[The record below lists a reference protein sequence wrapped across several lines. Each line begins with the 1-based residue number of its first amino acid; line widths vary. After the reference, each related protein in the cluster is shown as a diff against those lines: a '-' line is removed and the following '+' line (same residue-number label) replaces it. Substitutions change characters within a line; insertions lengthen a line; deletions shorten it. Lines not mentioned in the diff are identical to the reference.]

1 MRRNIREKASEWFK
15 RLFEVMGQL
24 EISKIGGALYSY
36 WPVDFSKPVHKED
49 DWKYSVEG
57 MKKLSELAKPYQI
70 TLNLEVLNRFEN
82 HILNTAEE
90 GVQFVTE
97 VDRDNVKVMLDTF
110 HMNIE
115 ETSISAAIRTAGNLL
130 GHFHT
135 GECNRMVP
143 GQGRM
148 PWREIAEALHE
159 IQYDGSG
166 VMEPFVRRGGQIEKD
181 IHISYLKMRDELNK
195 LCLAVKVVGDVNND
209 GKLSIRDITIMQKYL
224 AGSAT
229 LTSAQ
234 RFASGFDPLH
244 NSITQITEFQKH
256 INKSSTCSYIYDYV
270 KGNIKDLADYY
281 MVFYPDLEFFTPGF
295 DGTESFNAMYSN
307 TRYFNVCGP
316 DAH

>member
-1 MRRNIREKASEWFK
+1 MKYGIYYAYWEKEWAADYTQYVKKAEKLGFDILEIGASPLPDYSQEQIRLLRQCAKDSGVTLTAGYGPTFEHNMGSSDPAIREKASEWFK

-36 WPVDFSKPVHKED
+36 WPIDFSKPVHKED

-159 IQYDGSG
+159 IQYDGSV

-181 IHISYLKMRDELNK
+181 IHIWRNMKTDISEEILDRDARNALLFE
-195 LCLAVKVVGDVNND
+195 
-209 GKLSIRDITIMQKYL
+209 KYL
-224 AGSAT
+224 FE
-229 LTSAQ
+229 Q
-234 RFASGFDPLH
+234 
-244 NSITQITEFQKH
+244 
-256 INKSSTCSYIYDYV
+256 
-270 KGNIKDLADYY
+270 
-281 MVFYPDLEFFTPGF
+281 
-295 DGTESFNAMYSN
+295 
-307 TRYFNVCGP
+307 
-316 DAH
+316 

>member
-1 MRRNIREKASEWFK
+1 MKYGIYYAYWEKEWAADYTQYVKKAEKLGFDILEIGASPLPDYSQEQIRLLRQCAKDSGVTLTAGYGPTFEHNMGSSDPAIREKASEWFK

-159 IQYDGSG
+159 IQYDGSV

-181 IHISYLKMRDELNK
+181 IHIWRNMKTDISEEILDRDARNALLFE
-195 LCLAVKVVGDVNND
+195 
-209 GKLSIRDITIMQKYL
+209 KYL
-224 AGSAT
+224 FE
-229 LTSAQ
+229 Q
-234 RFASGFDPLH
+234 
-244 NSITQITEFQKH
+244 
-256 INKSSTCSYIYDYV
+256 
-270 KGNIKDLADYY
+270 
-281 MVFYPDLEFFTPGF
+281 
-295 DGTESFNAMYSN
+295 
-307 TRYFNVCGP
+307 
-316 DAH
+316 

>member
-1 MRRNIREKASEWFK
+1 MKYGIYYAYWEKEWAADYTQYVKKAEKLGFDILEIGASPLPDYSQEQIRLLRQCAKDSGVTLTAGYGPTFEHNMGSSDPAIREKASEWFK

-159 IQYDGSG
+159 IQYDGSV

-181 IHISYLKMRDELNK
+181 IHIWRNMKTDISEEILDRD
-195 LCLAVKVVGDVNND
+195 A
-209 GKLSIRDITIMQKYL
+209 R
-224 AGSAT
+224 
-229 LTSAQ
+229 
-234 RFASGFDPLH
+234 
-244 NSITQITEFQKH
+244 
-256 INKSSTCSYIYDYV
+256 
-270 KGNIKDLADYY
+270 
-281 MVFYPDLEFFTPGF
+281 
-295 DGTESFNAMYSN
+295 NALL
-307 TRYFNVCGP
+307 FE
-316 DAH
+316 

>member
-1 MRRNIREKASEWFK
+1 MKYGIYYAYCEKEWAADYTQYVKKAEKLGFDILEIGASPLPDYSQEQIRLLRQCAKDSGVTLTAGYGPTFEHNMGSSDPAIREKASEWFK

-82 HILNTAEE
+82 PILNTAEE

-159 IQYDGSG
+159 IQYDGSV

-181 IHISYLKMRDELNK
+181 IHIWRNMKTDISEEILDRDARNALLFE
-195 LCLAVKVVGDVNND
+195 
-209 GKLSIRDITIMQKYL
+209 KYL
-224 AGSAT
+224 FE
-229 LTSAQ
+229 Q
-234 RFASGFDPLH
+234 
-244 NSITQITEFQKH
+244 
-256 INKSSTCSYIYDYV
+256 
-270 KGNIKDLADYY
+270 
-281 MVFYPDLEFFTPGF
+281 
-295 DGTESFNAMYSN
+295 
-307 TRYFNVCGP
+307 
-316 DAH
+316 

>member
-1 MRRNIREKASEWFK
+1 MKYGIYYAYWEKEWAADYTQYVKKAEKLGFDILEIGASPLPDYSQEQIRLLRQCAKDSGVTLTAGYGPTFEHNMGSSDPAIREKASEWFK

-82 HILNTAEE
+82 PILNTAEE

-115 ETSISAAIRTAGNLL
+115 ETSISAAIRTAVNLL

-159 IQYDGSG
+159 IQYDGSV

-181 IHISYLKMRDELNK
+181 IHIWRNMKTDISEEILDRDARNALLFE
-195 LCLAVKVVGDVNND
+195 
-209 GKLSIRDITIMQKYL
+209 KYL
-224 AGSAT
+224 FE
-229 LTSAQ
+229 Q
-234 RFASGFDPLH
+234 
-244 NSITQITEFQKH
+244 
-256 INKSSTCSYIYDYV
+256 
-270 KGNIKDLADYY
+270 
-281 MVFYPDLEFFTPGF
+281 
-295 DGTESFNAMYSN
+295 
-307 TRYFNVCGP
+307 
-316 DAH
+316 

>member
-1 MRRNIREKASEWFK
+1 MKYGIYYAYWEKEWAADYTQYVKKAEKLGFDILEIGASPLPDYSQEQIRLLRQCAKDSGVTLTAGYGPTFEHNMGSSDPAIREKASEWFK

-57 MKKLSELAKPYQI
+57 MKKLSELAEPYQI

-82 HILNTAEE
+82 PILNTAEE

-135 GECNRMVP
+135 GEYNRMVP

-159 IQYDGSG
+159 IQYDGSV

-181 IHISYLKMRDELNK
+181 IHIWRNMKTDISEEILDRDARNALLFE
-195 LCLAVKVVGDVNND
+195 
-209 GKLSIRDITIMQKYL
+209 KYL
-224 AGSAT
+224 FE
-229 LTSAQ
+229 Q
-234 RFASGFDPLH
+234 
-244 NSITQITEFQKH
+244 
-256 INKSSTCSYIYDYV
+256 
-270 KGNIKDLADYY
+270 
-281 MVFYPDLEFFTPGF
+281 
-295 DGTESFNAMYSN
+295 
-307 TRYFNVCGP
+307 
-316 DAH
+316 

>member
-1 MRRNIREKASEWFK
+1 MKYGIYYAYWEKEWAADYTQYVKKAEKLGFDILEIGASPLPDYSQEQIRLLRQCAKNSGVTLTAGYGPTFEHNMGSSDPAIREKASEWFK
-15 RLFEVMGQL
+15 RLFEVMEQL

-57 MKKLSELAKPYQI
+57 MKKLSELAEPYQI

-82 HILNTAEE
+82 PILNTAEE

-159 IQYDGSG
+159 IQYDGSV

-181 IHISYLKMRDELNK
+181 IHIWRNMKTDISEEILDRDARNALLFE
-195 LCLAVKVVGDVNND
+195 
-209 GKLSIRDITIMQKYL
+209 KYL
-224 AGSAT
+224 FE
-229 LTSAQ
+229 Q
-234 RFASGFDPLH
+234 
-244 NSITQITEFQKH
+244 
-256 INKSSTCSYIYDYV
+256 
-270 KGNIKDLADYY
+270 
-281 MVFYPDLEFFTPGF
+281 
-295 DGTESFNAMYSN
+295 
-307 TRYFNVCGP
+307 
-316 DAH
+316 

>member
-1 MRRNIREKASEWFK
+1 MKYGIYYAYWEKEWAADYTQYVKKAEKLGFDILEIGASPLPDYSQEQIWLLRQCAKDSGVTLTAGYGPTFEHNMGSSDPAIREKASEWFK

-82 HILNTAEE
+82 PILNTAEE

-159 IQYDGSG
+159 IQYDGSV

-181 IHISYLKMRDELNK
+181 IHIWRNMKTDISEEILDRDARNALLFE
-195 LCLAVKVVGDVNND
+195 
-209 GKLSIRDITIMQKYL
+209 KYL
-224 AGSAT
+224 FE
-229 LTSAQ
+229 Q
-234 RFASGFDPLH
+234 
-244 NSITQITEFQKH
+244 
-256 INKSSTCSYIYDYV
+256 
-270 KGNIKDLADYY
+270 
-281 MVFYPDLEFFTPGF
+281 
-295 DGTESFNAMYSN
+295 
-307 TRYFNVCGP
+307 
-316 DAH
+316 

>member
-1 MRRNIREKASEWFK
+1 MKYGIYYAYWEKEWAADYTQYVKKAEKLGFDILEIGASPLPDYSQEQIRLLRQCAKDSGVTLTAGYGPTFEHNMGSSDPAIREKASEWFK

-82 HILNTAEE
+82 PILNTAEE

-159 IQYDGSG
+159 IQYDGSV

-181 IHISYLKMRDELNK
+181 IHIWRNMKNDISEEILDRD
-195 LCLAVKVVGDVNND
+195 A
-209 GKLSIRDITIMQKYL
+209 R
-224 AGSAT
+224 
-229 LTSAQ
+229 
-234 RFASGFDPLH
+234 
-244 NSITQITEFQKH
+244 
-256 INKSSTCSYIYDYV
+256 
-270 KGNIKDLADYY
+270 
-281 MVFYPDLEFFTPGF
+281 
-295 DGTESFNAMYSN
+295 NAA
-307 TRYFNVCGP
+307 FI
-316 DAH
+316 

>member
-1 MRRNIREKASEWFK
+1 MKYGIYYAYWEKEWAADYTQYVKKAEKLGFDILEIGASPLPDYSQEQIRLLRQCAKNSGVTLTAGYGPTFEHNMGSSDPAIREKASEWFK

-57 MKKLSELAKPYQI
+57 MKKLSELAEPYQI

-82 HILNTAEE
+82 PILNTAEE

-159 IQYDGSG
+159 IQYDGSV

-181 IHISYLKMRDELNK
+181 IHIWRNMKTDISEEILDRDARNALLFE
-195 LCLAVKVVGDVNND
+195 
-209 GKLSIRDITIMQKYL
+209 KYL
-224 AGSAT
+224 FE
-229 LTSAQ
+229 Q
-234 RFASGFDPLH
+234 
-244 NSITQITEFQKH
+244 
-256 INKSSTCSYIYDYV
+256 
-270 KGNIKDLADYY
+270 
-281 MVFYPDLEFFTPGF
+281 
-295 DGTESFNAMYSN
+295 
-307 TRYFNVCGP
+307 
-316 DAH
+316 

>member
-1 MRRNIREKASEWFK
+1 MKYGIYYAYWEKEWAAEYTQYVKKAEKLGFDILEIGASPLPEYSQEKIQALRQCSKDCGVTLTAGYGPTFDHNMGSSDPAIREKAAEWFK

-57 MKKLSELAKPYQI
+57 MKKLSELAEPYQI

-115 ETSISAAIRTAGNLL
+115 ETSISVAIRTAGKLL

-159 IQYDGSG
+159 IQYHGSV

-181 IHISYLKMRDELNK
+181 IHIWRNMKPDISEEILDRDARNALLFE
-195 LCLAVKVVGDVNND
+195 
-209 GKLSIRDITIMQKYL
+209 KYL
-224 AGSAT
+224 FE
-229 LTSAQ
+229 Q
-234 RFASGFDPLH
+234 
-244 NSITQITEFQKH
+244 
-256 INKSSTCSYIYDYV
+256 
-270 KGNIKDLADYY
+270 
-281 MVFYPDLEFFTPGF
+281 
-295 DGTESFNAMYSN
+295 
-307 TRYFNVCGP
+307 
-316 DAH
+316 

>member
-1 MRRNIREKASEWFK
+1 MKYGIYYAYWEKEWAADYTQYVKKAEKLGFDILEIGASPLPDYSQEQIRLLRQCAKDSGVTLTAGYGPTFEHNMGSSDPAIREKASEWFK

-82 HILNTAEE
+82 PILNTAEE

-159 IQYDGSG
+159 IQYDGSV

-181 IHISYLKMRDELNK
+181 IHIWRNMKTDISEEILDRDARNVLLFE
-195 LCLAVKVVGDVNND
+195 
-209 GKLSIRDITIMQKYL
+209 KYL
-224 AGSAT
+224 FE
-229 LTSAQ
+229 Q
-234 RFASGFDPLH
+234 
-244 NSITQITEFQKH
+244 
-256 INKSSTCSYIYDYV
+256 
-270 KGNIKDLADYY
+270 
-281 MVFYPDLEFFTPGF
+281 
-295 DGTESFNAMYSN
+295 
-307 TRYFNVCGP
+307 
-316 DAH
+316 

>member
-1 MRRNIREKASEWFK
+1 MKYGIYYAYWEKEWAADYTQYVKKAEKLGFDILEIGASPLPDYSQEQIRLLRQCTKDSGVTLTAGYGPTFEHNMGSSDPAIREKASEWFK

-82 HILNTAEE
+82 PILNTAEE

-159 IQYDGSG
+159 IQYDGSV

-181 IHISYLKMRDELNK
+181 IHIWRNMKTDISEEILDRDARNALLFE
-195 LCLAVKVVGDVNND
+195 
-209 GKLSIRDITIMQKYL
+209 KYL
-224 AGSAT
+224 FE
-229 LTSAQ
+229 Q
-234 RFASGFDPLH
+234 
-244 NSITQITEFQKH
+244 
-256 INKSSTCSYIYDYV
+256 
-270 KGNIKDLADYY
+270 
-281 MVFYPDLEFFTPGF
+281 
-295 DGTESFNAMYSN
+295 
-307 TRYFNVCGP
+307 
-316 DAH
+316 

>member
-1 MRRNIREKASEWFK
+1 MKYGIYYAYWEKEWAADYTQYVKKAEKLGFDILEIGASPLPDYSQEQIRLLRQCAKDSGVTLTAGYGPTFEHNMGSSDPAIREKASEWFK

-57 MKKLSELAKPYQI
+57 MKKLSELAEPYQI

-115 ETSISAAIRTAGNLL
+115 ETSISEAIRTAGNLL

-159 IQYDGSG
+159 IQYQGSV

-181 IHISYLKMRDELNK
+181 IHIWRNMKTDISEEILDRDARNALLFE
-195 LCLAVKVVGDVNND
+195 
-209 GKLSIRDITIMQKYL
+209 KYL
-224 AGSAT
+224 FE
-229 LTSAQ
+229 Q
-234 RFASGFDPLH
+234 
-244 NSITQITEFQKH
+244 
-256 INKSSTCSYIYDYV
+256 
-270 KGNIKDLADYY
+270 
-281 MVFYPDLEFFTPGF
+281 
-295 DGTESFNAMYSN
+295 
-307 TRYFNVCGP
+307 
-316 DAH
+316 

>member
-1 MRRNIREKASEWFK
+1 MKYGIYYAYWEKEWAADYTQYVKKAEKLGFDILEIGASPLPDYSQEQIRLLRQCAKDSGVTLTAGYGPTFEHNMGSSDPAIREKASEWFK

-57 MKKLSELAKPYQI
+57 MKKLSELAEPYQI

-82 HILNTAEE
+82 PILNTAEE

-159 IQYDGSG
+159 IQYDGSV

-181 IHISYLKMRDELNK
+181 IHIWRNMKTDISEEILDRDARNALLFE
-195 LCLAVKVVGDVNND
+195 
-209 GKLSIRDITIMQKYL
+209 KYL
-224 AGSAT
+224 FE
-229 LTSAQ
+229 Q
-234 RFASGFDPLH
+234 
-244 NSITQITEFQKH
+244 
-256 INKSSTCSYIYDYV
+256 
-270 KGNIKDLADYY
+270 
-281 MVFYPDLEFFTPGF
+281 
-295 DGTESFNAMYSN
+295 
-307 TRYFNVCGP
+307 
-316 DAH
+316 

>member
-1 MRRNIREKASEWFK
+1 MKYGIYYAYWEKEWAADYTQYVKKAEKLGFDILEIGASPLPDYSQEQIRLLRQCAKDSGVTLTAGYGPTFEHNMGSSDPAIREKASEWFK

-82 HILNTAEE
+82 PILNTAEE

-159 IQYDGSG
+159 IQYDGSV
-166 VMEPFVRRGGQIEKD
+166 VMEPFVRRGGQIEMD
-181 IHISYLKMRDELNK
+181 IHIWRNMKTDISEEILDRDARNALLFE
-195 LCLAVKVVGDVNND
+195 
-209 GKLSIRDITIMQKYL
+209 KYL
-224 AGSAT
+224 FE
-229 LTSAQ
+229 Q
-234 RFASGFDPLH
+234 
-244 NSITQITEFQKH
+244 
-256 INKSSTCSYIYDYV
+256 
-270 KGNIKDLADYY
+270 
-281 MVFYPDLEFFTPGF
+281 
-295 DGTESFNAMYSN
+295 
-307 TRYFNVCGP
+307 
-316 DAH
+316 